1 MDELYKK
8 NKKVNHIIVNSDRYS
23 KLDYEMIQN
32 QGYKTIVIDDVDG
45 FFIEKKEVNSDK
57 DGFKIAGEEKIRIFK
72 DFFNIIDF
80 LMKEKEINFIISV
93 DKERKRNIKSIIK
106 FFEQLNKKQY
116 KKKIID
122 LIITVK
128 KPNFELIEL

>member
-1 MDELYKK
+1 
-8 NKKVNHIIVNSDRYS
+8 
-23 KLDYEMIQN
+23 MIQN

-57 DGFKIAGEEKIRIFK
+57 DGFKIAGEENIKIFP
-72 DFFNIIDF
+72 DFLNIIFF

-93 DKERKRNIKSIIK
+93 DKERKRNLKSIIN
-106 FFEQLNKKQY
+106 FFEKLNQKQY

-122 LIITVK
+122 FIITVERT
-128 KPNFELIEL
+128 NIELIEL